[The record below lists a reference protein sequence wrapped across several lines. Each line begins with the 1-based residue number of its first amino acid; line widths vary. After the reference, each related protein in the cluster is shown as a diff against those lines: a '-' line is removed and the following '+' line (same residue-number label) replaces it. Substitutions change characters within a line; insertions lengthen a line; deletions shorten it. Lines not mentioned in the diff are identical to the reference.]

1 MIAQEIKKQ
10 GGYIIVTSDAH
21 YCDEVGDY
29 QLSLDLLESINFP
42 KEYIINASPTMF
54 QSFLNSFLK
63 IRGRER

>member
-29 QLSLDLLESINFP
+29 PVVLRFIGKHQFPQGVYYQCISNYVSIFF
-42 KEYIINASPTMF
+42 EFIS
-54 QSFLNSFLK
+54 
-63 IRGRER
+63 